1 MKPDPRPV
9 LEAVTRAGG
18 RIERTLLVG
27 DTGADN
33 GAAIAARIPVI
44 LLDYG
49 YSHLPVSALKYGIV
63 VDNEASLRAAVMK
76 FVGPDRCRLR
86 IETCRPTGRTRRPS
100 ARLWPRG
107 AEPPRV

>member
-1 MKPDPRPV
+1 MKPDPRPL
-9 LEAVTRAGG
+9 LEAVARAGG

-49 YSHLPVSALKYGIV
+49 YSQLPISALTYGII
-63 VDNEASLRAAVMK
+63 VDSPESLRAAVMR
-76 FVGPDRCRLR
+76 FVGLDQL
-86 IETCRPTGRTRRPS
+86 S
-100 ARLWPRG
+100 VSDLD
-107 AEPPRV
+107 PPPHWAA